1 MANQFV
7 YLPLSD
13 RIVYPLHPKE
23 WSKEAFDAL
32 VPIRKVHSRGKPK
45 TYTWND
51 KLYTFESTAEKR
63 IFIWLTKVLN
73 PQAIKLQSYAISR
86 EKPHRHYTPDFQ
98 VLLQDGTL
106 LLVEVKSILDHLDP
120 SIQSLYSLLTTY
132 GKNHGMATL
141 WVDPHRHAFSSYV
154 DPKTLNMPSL
164 QPLIPALFQSKQVTK
179 AQYEQARQLYN
190 PSNDR
195 RKRRKFDRYFTA
207 YALQHGYQLNHS
219 YRNGDWTL
227 IQPQKVA

>member
-1 MANQFV
+1 MANQTPF
-7 YLPLSD
+7 LPLHD
-13 RIVYPLHPKE
+13 RIVYPQRPTR
-23 WSKEAFDAL
+23 WTQASFDAL
-32 VPIRKVHSRGKPK
+32 PRYRTIHSKGKPK

-51 KLYTFESTAEKR
+51 TVYLFESSAEKR

-73 PQAIKLQSYAISR
+73 PVAIKLQSYQIPR

-98 VLLQDGTL
+98 VLLHDGTL

-120 SIQSLYSLLTTY
+120 SIQSLYSLFKTY
-132 GKNHGMATL
+132 GETHGLAIL
-141 WVDPHRHAFSSYV
+141 WVDPHRHAFASYL
-154 DPKTLNMPSL
+154 DPQTLNMPSL
-164 QPLIPALFQSKQVTK
+164 RPLMHTLFQSKQVTK
-179 AQYEQARQLYN
+179 AQYEHTRHVYN

-207 YALQHGYQLNHS
+207 YALQHGYRLNQS

-227 IQPQKVA
+227 VQLQKVA